1 MSPELAQLLQ
11 QRASLQKIATQQRA
25 SFTHTAQHWQKPL
38 ALADQGLKG
47 IRWLHAHPIAVL
59 GIAAVIGLR
68 RGGVGSLVMGI
79 WRGWQWYRRAKVL
92 LNGAINTLR

>member
-1 MSPELAQLLQ
+1 MSPELTQLLQ
-11 QRASLQKIATQQRA
+11 QRAALQQNAAAQRA
-25 SFTHTAQHWQKPL
+25 ALANTAQHWRKPL

-47 IRWLHAHPIAVL
+47 VRWLQAHPVVVL
-59 GIAAVIGLR
+59 ATVAVIWLR
-68 RGGVGSLVMGI
+68 RGGIGSLVMGM